1 MSMGLGIALVV
12 IGAILYFAV
21 DVPLEAVNFDLIGII
36 LMIAGA
42 VIFVIGLVL
51 MVRKRQVTTTSH
63 TSVDPVAGE
72 RVTQRSTTSNEPPVA

>member
-1 MSMGLGIALVV
+1 MSMGLGIALIV
-12 IGAILYFAV
+12 IGAILRFAV
-21 DVPLEAVNFDLIGII
+21 QVPVEGVDLGLIGVI

-42 VIFVIGLVL
+42 VVFLIGLVL

>member
-1 MSMGLGIALVV
+1 MSMGLGIALIV
-12 IGAILYFAV
+12 IGAILRFAV
-21 DVPLEAVNFDLIGII
+21 MVQVEGVDLGLIGVI

-42 VIFVIGLVL
+42 VIFLIGLVF

>member
-1 MSMGLGIALVV
+1 
-12 IGAILYFAV
+12 
-21 DVPLEAVNFDLIGII
+21 
-36 LMIAGA
+36 MIAGA
-42 VIFVIGLVL
+42 VIFLIGLVF

>member
-1 MSMGLGIALVV
+1 MSMGLGIALIV
-12 IGAILYFAV
+12 IGAILRFAV
-21 DVPLEAVNFDLIGII
+21 MVQVEGVDLGLIGVI

-42 VIFVIGLVL
+42 VIFLVGLVF